1 MGAVKKIKE
10 AGQKAVKTM
19 KKIINA
25 IKFFVTPLG
34 TVLAWI
40 LFIIFALLLMTVIVE
55 TIATAFKD
63 FFNFNTNYSTFDQ
76 DMEVIKDLY
85 NSGYSTQLDP
95 ENFVDFKSFEYAGT
109 VERTSIPTSI
119 PFPFPSI

>member
-1 MGAVKKIKE
+1 
-10 AGQKAVKTM
+10 
-19 KKIINA
+19 
-25 IKFFVTPLG
+25 
-34 TVLAWI
+34 
-40 LFIIFALLLMTVIVE
+40 MTVIVE

-95 ENFVDFKSFEYAGT
+95 ENFVDFKYLLVG
-109 VERTSIPTSI
+109 VK
-119 PFPFPSI
+119 